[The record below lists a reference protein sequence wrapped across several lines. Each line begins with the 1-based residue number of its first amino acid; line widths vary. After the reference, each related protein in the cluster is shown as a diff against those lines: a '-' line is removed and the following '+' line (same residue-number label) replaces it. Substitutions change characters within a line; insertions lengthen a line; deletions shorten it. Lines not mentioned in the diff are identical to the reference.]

1 MKKGNF
7 KKGSLLML
15 VISTIIL
22 SSQLL
27 LAAVVINEFTAE
39 PKTDWDGSG
48 GNPTTSDEF
57 FELYNSGENDV
68 DVTGWN
74 LSLLNT
80 TESSE
85 LLSGFIPAKGYYV
98 IVNPTG
104 SQNNDG
110 AIQLYDNFRIL
121 VDSVGYGDYDDGNT
135 ADNAP
140 DGNADDVNDECL
152 ARINDGKDTN
162 LDKDDFIKTKCSF
175 NATNNKLLIENKNES
190 SCAVENKN
198 VSLSADV
205 AGDAKKVWFTYTI
218 NGVNYNKSA
227 AKAAGS
233 ARTYRVTIP
242 TNELTEGNINWNV
255 YVNDSNGNTYS
266 NGLRSFYVRSK
277 TNIVTDPMMPDGT
290 NGWYISVPEISLM
303 NVDAA
308 KLFYRWDAGALNQ
321 YSGPFFPPANSSGLT
336 KLTWWSQYNCANE
349 SMQMQNF
356 KLDLTDPRVKNLIPE
371 ENAVLEDNFVKIE
384 SLLDDVYHG
393 NSGINKNNVIMKLDN
408 EIVNAGI
415 IDADGDALAKYTAP
429 NLSEGMHTVSIYV
442 EDNAGRSSLKNWMF
456 FVNTSLAL
464 VEMNIYSP
472 VKGLYNNKRI
482 PINISL
488 SNEVDELIYVDHAEE
503 RPKEK
508 TLCRDCDGF
517 GFGRKRL
524 KSFKDGM
531 HNITFIAIKNGKIA
545 ANENVV
551 FTIDSEAPK
560 ITEAEPRSG
569 FAQGMFMIE
578 FEEKNPNKV
587 LIYIND
593 SPHMINISKDC
604 IADEDRFSCNS
615 HISLSAFENKK
626 ITYWVSV
633 QDIVN
638 NTDESRK
645 RDIVVDTTSPVI
657 NSINFTINKRKVHF
671 MIDITEENFDE
682 ATYIDLNDPTPR
694 ESRLCSR
701 LENGICH
708 ASKNFKSGNNN
719 LNIQVIDEA
728 WNKISQDIS
737 FTI

>member
-135 ADNAP
+135 ADNAT

-198 VSLSADV
+198 VPLSADV
-205 AGDAKKVWFTYTI
+205 AGAAKKEWFTYTI

-321 YSGPFFPPANSSGLT
+321 YS
-336 KLTWWSQYNCANE
+336 
-349 SMQMQNF
+349 
-356 KLDLTDPRVKNLIPE
+356 
-371 ENAVLEDNFVKIE
+371 
-384 SLLDDVYHG
+384 
-393 NSGINKNNVIMKLDN
+393 
-408 EIVNAGI
+408 
-415 IDADGDALAKYTAP
+415 
-429 NLSEGMHTVSIYV
+429 LS
-442 EDNAGRSSLKNWMF
+442 
-456 FVNTSLAL
+456 
-464 VEMNIYSP
+464 
-472 VKGLYNNKRI
+472 
-482 PINISL
+482 
-488 SNEVDELIYVDHAEE
+488 
-503 RPKEK
+503 
-508 TLCRDCDGF
+508 
-517 GFGRKRL
+517 
-524 KSFKDGM
+524 
-531 HNITFIAIKNGKIA
+531 
-545 ANENVV
+545 
-551 FTIDSEAPK
+551 
-560 ITEAEPRSG
+560 
-569 FAQGMFMIE
+569 
-578 FEEKNPNKV
+578 
-587 LIYIND
+587 
-593 SPHMINISKDC
+593 
-604 IADEDRFSCNS
+604 
-615 HISLSAFENKK
+615 
-626 ITYWVSV
+626 
-633 QDIVN
+633 
-638 NTDESRK
+638 
-645 RDIVVDTTSPVI
+645 
-657 NSINFTINKRKVHF
+657 
-671 MIDITEENFDE
+671 
-682 ATYIDLNDPTPR
+682 
-694 ESRLCSR
+694 
-701 LENGICH
+701 
-708 ASKNFKSGNNN
+708 
-719 LNIQVIDEA
+719 
-728 WNKISQDIS
+728 
-737 FTI
+737 